1 MPELQLLRPFWLLAL
16 LPLGWLWWWLGRQ
29 RSGTGRW
36 DALVD
41 AALRRHVLAA
51 DPRPRG
57 RLPMVLL
64 GLGWTVLVVALAG
77 PTWQRES
84 RPVFRIEQAHVI
96 VVDLSSSMDRADV
109 APTRLGRARFEVLD
123 LLDALRE
130 GSTALIVYGAEPFL
144 VAPLTRDAGTIA
156 VQVPAL
162 ASDLLP
168 VAGPRRTDLALDMA
182 GAVLAQA
189 GAAGGEVVLITDGLS
204 DPAQARQAAA
214 RLRAAGHRLSILAIA
229 ADAGDD
235 ALAPALVELRLLTEI
250 GDGRFVI
257 ARPDDADLS
266 RLLPAQSGGSPR
278 AVSDAETRGE
288 AWRDEGP
295 WILLALLPIAAA
307 AFRRG
312 WLGLV
317 PLVICL
323 TPPVPALALDWSS
336 LWLRPDQRALK
347 ALQAGDA
354 AGAGA
359 RFEDPLWRAA
369 ALYRAGDYEQAFTQL
384 IGQTG
389 ADAHYNRGTILARLQ
404 RFEEAIAEYDAALLL
419 DPDHADARHNR
430 DLLRALLQP
439 PALGAA
445 SGDALPQ
452 PPSETDAEGG
462 DGDQDLDAGAA
473 ADDGASAGRGDR
485 DAAPADPGIE
495 GPGVA
500 GASSAGEDVA
510 AGGDAAA
517 APTTSPDGAM
527 VPRPPVPPP
536 GSDSANAPASTG
548 DRAASAPPGDATAGH
563 ASIGSMPAV
572 SQSTGRTDPTP
583 PEREPMRANDLLLRQ
598 VPDDPAGLLRER
610 LMLQY
615 LRRHGQLR

>member
-29 RSGTGRW
+29 RPGTGRW

-41 AALRRHVLAA
+41 PALRRHVLAA

-64 GLGWTVLVVALAG
+64 GLGWAVLVVALAG

-96 VVDLSSSMDRADV
+96 VVDLSPSMDRADV

-189 GAAGGEVVLITDGLS
+189 GAAGGEVLLITDGLS

-214 RLRAAGHRLSILAIA
+214 RLRAAGHRLSILAIS

-257 ARPDDADLS
+257 ARPDDADLA

-323 TPPVPALALDWSS
+323 TPPAPALALDWSS

-354 AGAGA
+354 VGAGK

-369 ALYRAGDYEQAFTQL
+369 ALYRAGEYEQAFTQL

-389 ADAHYNRGTILARLQ
+389 ADAHYNRGTILARLK
-404 RFEEAIAEYDAALLL
+404 RFEEAISEYDAALLL

-430 DLLRALLQP
+430 DLLRSLLQP
-439 PALGAA
+439 PAVGAA
-445 SGDALPQ
+445 SGEALPQ
-452 PPSETDAEGG
+452 SPSETDADGG
-462 DGDQDLDAGAA
+462 DGDHALDAGAA
-473 ADDGASAGRGDR
+473 DDGVSAGPDDR
-485 DAAPADPGIE
+485 DAAPAAPGIPLPE
-495 GPGVA
+495 VA
-500 GASSAGEDVA
+500 GASSAGEDAA

-517 APTTSPDGAM
+517 APATSPDGAM
-527 VPRPPVPPP
+527 IPGPPAPPP
-536 GSDSANAPASTG
+536 RSDTADAPASTG
-548 DRAASAPPGDATAGH
+548 DRAARAPAG
-563 ASIGSMPAV
+563 AAAAGQPSIGSMPAV
-572 SQSTGRTDPTP
+572 SDSSGRADQTP